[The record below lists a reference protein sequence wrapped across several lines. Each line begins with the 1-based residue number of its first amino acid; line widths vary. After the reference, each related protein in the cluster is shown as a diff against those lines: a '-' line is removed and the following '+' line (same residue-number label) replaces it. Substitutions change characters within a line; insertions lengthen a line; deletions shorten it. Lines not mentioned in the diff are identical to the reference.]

1 MGIEAIIMVTTIS
14 VILGIVVF
22 ELIKAKLNE

>member
-1 MGIEAIIMVTTIS
+1 MGIEAKIMVMTVS
-14 VILGIVVF
+14 VILGIIVF